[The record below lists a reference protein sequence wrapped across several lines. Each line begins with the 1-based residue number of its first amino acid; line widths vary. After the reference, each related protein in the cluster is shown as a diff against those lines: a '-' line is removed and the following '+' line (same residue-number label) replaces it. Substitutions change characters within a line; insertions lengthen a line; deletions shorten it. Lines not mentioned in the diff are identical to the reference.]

1 MIYISNDSSSG
12 EVINLT
18 RGDDAVIEVPMT
30 IDDKIDYDM
39 DSNDY
44 LIFGV
49 REIPSPDSPLLLSI
63 ESEHGVNRIV
73 FSHDDTKDMDIGFY
87 SAEIQ
92 LMTSSGMIYTVWP
105 KLTGNMR
112 TSKSNRKNFVLMT
125 EVVRE

>member
-1 MIYISNDSSSG
+1 MIYISQDGNG

-18 RGDDAVIEVPMT
+18 RGDDAVIEVPLT
-30 IDDKIDYDM
+30 INDDVPYDM

-44 LIFGV
+44 LIFAV
-49 REIPSPDSPLLLSI
+49 REVPSPESPVLLNI

-73 FSHDDTKDMDIGFY
+73 FSHDDTTDMAIGFY

-92 LMTSSGMIYTVWP
+92 LMTSDGMIYTVWP
-105 KLTGNMR
+105 KLTGNAR

>member
-1 MIYISNDSSSG
+1 MIYISQDGNG

-18 RGDDAVIEVPMT
+18 RGDDAVIEVPLT
-30 IDDKIDYDM
+30 INDDVPYDM

-44 LIFGV
+44 LIFAV
-49 REIPSPDSPLLLSI
+49 REVPSPESPVLLSI
-63 ESEHGVNRIV
+63 ESERGVNRIV
-73 FSHDDTKDMDIGFY
+73 FSHDDTTDMAIGFY

-92 LMTSSGMIYTVWP
+92 LMTSDGMIYTVWP
-105 KLTGNMR
+105 KLTGNAR

>member
-1 MIYISNDSSSG
+1 MIYLGQDSNGD
-12 EVINLT
+12 VINLT
-18 RGDDAVIEVPMT
+18 RGDDAIIEVPLT
-30 IDDKIDYDM
+30 INDDEEYEM

-44 LIFGV
+44 LIFAV
-49 REIPSPDSPLLLSI
+49 RELPSPDSPVLLSI
-63 ESEHGVNRIV
+63 ASDHGVNKIV

-92 LMTSSGMIYTVWP
+92 LMTSDGMIYTVWP
-105 KLTGNMR
+105 KLTGNAR